1 MPGVNAQLPVVEHTV
16 VVIALVTIRPQS
28 TVEKI
33 VQEVTPKLRYVTK
46 THALVS
52 YIIPINPLKR
62 FITYTFILINRLDFF
77 FL

>member
-1 MPGVNAQLPVVEHTV
+1 MDGESLVPGVNAQLPVVEHTV

-52 YIIPINPLKR
+52 YIIPINHPETL
-62 FITYTFILINRLDFF
+62 FSLLPTHLYL
-77 FL
+77 

>member
-1 MPGVNAQLPVVEHTV
+1 MPGVNAQLPVVEHIV

-52 YIIPINPLKR
+52 YITQIIPPKR
-62 FITYTFILINRLDFF
+62 FNLPTHLYL
-77 FL
+77 